1 MKVYISDFESLSD
14 STRSLYDAATSAA
27 ESSGDS
33 VVNSFGAQPEAKK
46 QIELLAQSDILVVLP
61 GWQEDSTASMQA
73 DIASKIGIPIRIA
86 QDGKLTPRV
95 QIIGMSGYARSGKD
109 TIGIKL
115 TEYGYV
121 RASFADYIR
130 EALYTLNPFVSDG
143 RTIKSVIDEFGWE
156 GSKTTHPEIRELL
169 QRLGSEVGRE
179 LIEKDLWVNLT
190 FKNLPDGSKIV
201 VTDCRFPNEAAIVK
215 RLGGEMWRV
224 ERPGFG
230 AANAHPSETALDTW
244 KFDRVFNNSG
254 SVEELHAEVVELMEN
269 WKA

>member
-1 MKVYISDFESLSD
+1 MKAYIADLESLSD
-14 STRSLYDAATSAA
+14 SSRTLYESAA
-27 ESSGDS
+27 AAAVSDGYAVSS
-33 VVNSFGAQPEAKK
+33 SFGFGGDLRK
-46 QIELLAQSDILVVLP
+46 QIETLVQSDVLVLLS
-61 GWQEDSTASMQA
+61 GWQEDPIAQMQSDLASRL
-73 DIASKIGIPIRIA
+73 GIPTRIA
-86 QDGKLTPRV
+86 QDGHLRPRV
-95 QIIGMSGYARSGKD
+95 QIVGMSGYARSGKD

-115 TEYGYV
+115 ADFGYV

-143 RTIKSVIDEFGWE
+143 RTVKSVIDELGWE

-179 LIEKDLWVNLT
+179 LIDTDLWVDLT
-190 FKNLPDGSKIV
+190 FKNLPDGAKVV

-230 AANAHPSETALDTW
+230 AANAHPSETALDNW
-244 KFDRVFNNSG
+244 KFDRVFLNNG
-254 SVEELHAEVVELMEN
+254 SVEELHDSVTQIMDEF
-269 WKA
+269 